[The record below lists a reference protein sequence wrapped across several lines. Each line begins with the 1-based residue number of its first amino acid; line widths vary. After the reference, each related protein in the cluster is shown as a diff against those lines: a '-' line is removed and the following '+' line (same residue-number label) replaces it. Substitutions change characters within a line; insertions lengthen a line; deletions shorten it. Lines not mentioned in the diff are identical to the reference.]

1 MAYIFY
7 QFQNTIGLTEPI
19 TKTVCATCGAKEI
32 ETSTVIVS
40 RKGTF
45 LTISR
50 KITMNKKKIKINRH
64 KYYLANKEL
73 ELNRAKDYNRK
84 NSKKIAKYQK
94 EYFKTYYK
102 LNRQLLIDRVT
113 KFRKDNPEHFKNY
126 LKTKRILDV
135 HFKLSGN
142 LKSRIN
148 QAIQNNSKRGHTLE
162 LLGCSIEFLKKHIE
176 SQFKEGM
183 NWDNWALNGWHIDHI
198 YPCASFNFNK
208 KSEQKICFHWS
219 NLQPLWAK
227 DNFEKS
233 DKI

>member
-1 MAYIFY
+1 
-7 QFQNTIGLTEPI
+7 
-19 TKTVCATCGAKEI
+19 
-32 ETSTVIVS
+32 
-40 RKGTF
+40 
-45 LTISR
+45 
-50 KITMNKKKIKINRH
+50 MNNKQINRH
-64 KYYLANKEL
+64 KYYLTNKEL

-102 LNRQLLIDRVT
+102 LNRQILIDRVT

-135 HFKLSGN
+135 NFKLSGN

-162 LLGCSIEFLKKHIE
+162 LLGCSIEFLKTHLE

-183 NWDNWALNGWHIDHI
+183 TWTNWTRTGWHIDHI
-198 YPCASFNFNK
+198 YPCASFNFSK
-208 KSEQKICFHWS
+208 RSEQKICFHWS